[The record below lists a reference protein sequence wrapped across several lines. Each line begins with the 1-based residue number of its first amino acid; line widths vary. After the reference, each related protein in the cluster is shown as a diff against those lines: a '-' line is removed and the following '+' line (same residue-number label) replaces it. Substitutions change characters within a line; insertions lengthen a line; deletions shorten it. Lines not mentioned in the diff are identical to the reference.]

1 MVRIEVAPVV
11 SFAERAD
18 CREVRNCVIVL
29 APLVELVELV
39 EFVALDEPGALDKS
53 VATTLS
59 ASEVSPDCKSPLMSD
74 RALESG
80 FWPEAEPPPSPPLP
94 PIPGGGFWEI

>member
-1 MVRIEVAPVV
+1 V

-29 APLVELVELV
+29 ASLVELVEL
-39 EFVALDEPGALDKS
+39 VALDEPGALDKN
-53 VATTLS
+53 VDTTLS
-59 ASEVSPDCKSPLMSD
+59 ASEVSPDCRSLLMAD

-80 FWPEAEPPPSPPLP
+80 FWPEAEPTPSAPLP
-94 PIPGGGFWEI
+94 PIPGGGFWDR